1 MFSVLWHPSPGL
13 SDSRISRDTHH
24 TLPPATSI
32 FITDAVYNR
41 SNSEWSN
48 DWKLHL
54 NPSKCHSFRMTLKRK
69 PILATYKIQLCT
81 LEHVEKVRDLG
92 VWLDSKL
99 TFSAHID
106 FIVGKANRAMGV
118 LIRSLQTGRT
128 AGRLQ
133 TGPILAAYFGN
144 VRSVLEYGCVIWG
157 GAAPTHLKRLDRIQH
172 KFLSWLSFFSRNHR
186 PYNSLSYQDLLHQ
199 FNVTSLEKRRFMY
212 DVTFVHKVLC
222 GRVDSAYL
230 LGCFPL
236 HVPQRRTRAGPAQL
250 LHVPTAHEANKDTIR
265 RGLFRR
271 AVLAFNE
278 HVDRCKAADPFCA
291 TPASFK
297 ASVRKYVRSHAA

>member
-1 MFSVLWHPSPGL
+1 
-13 SDSRISRDTHH
+13 
-24 TLPPATSI
+24 
-32 FITDAVYNR
+32 
-41 SNSEWSN
+41 
-48 DWKLHL
+48 
-54 NPSKCHSFRMTLKRK
+54 MTLKRK

-118 LIRSLQTGRT
+118 PIRSLQTGRT

-172 KFLSWLSFFSRNHR
+172 KFLSWLSFFSRTHR

-297 ASVRKYVRSHAA
+297 ASVRKYVRSHAAWWPALFIPWYVFYHFRFRGRFIMYFIVCILFLMYSCIFIEVHSCIFYGSALLYLTYI

>member
-1 MFSVLWHPSPGL
+1 
-13 SDSRISRDTHH
+13 
-24 TLPPATSI
+24 
-32 FITDAVYNR
+32 
-41 SNSEWSN
+41 
-48 DWKLHL
+48 
-54 NPSKCHSFRMTLKRK
+54 
-69 PILATYKIQLCT
+69 
-81 LEHVEKVRDLG
+81 
-92 VWLDSKL
+92 
-99 TFSAHID
+99 
-106 FIVGKANRAMGV
+106 
-118 LIRSLQTGRT
+118 
-128 AGRLQ
+128 
-133 TGPILAAYFGN
+133 
-144 VRSVLEYGCVIWG
+144 
-157 GAAPTHLKRLDRIQH
+157 
-172 KFLSWLSFFSRNHR
+172 
-186 PYNSLSYQDLLHQ
+186 
-199 FNVTSLEKRRFMY
+199 MY